1 MLNREI
7 SDRSQFAYRYN
18 IGNSFRFEESDMGI
32 GSHFEREGIRKQP
45 SKKLDFTGIL
55 SDRIRF
61 SSYSMLHITLHI
73 VLGLFEDLA

>member
-1 MLNREI
+1 
-7 SDRSQFAYRYN
+7 
-18 IGNSFRFEESDMGI
+18 MGI

-73 VLGLFEDLA
+73 VIGLFEDLA